1 MEVIATARGYDSKAG
16 RIIEP
21 GEKFEAP
28 IAPVVE
34 PVKDAEGK
42 VVGYQPVKGP
52 DGKIKTR
59 IVESSNWYEPVE
71 PEAKDAKP
79 KGKSAPKDD
88 LT

>member
-16 RIIEP
+16 RLIEP

-42 VVGYQPVKGP
+42 VSGYQPVKGP
-52 DGKIKTR
+52 DGRIKTR
-59 IVESSNWYEPVE
+59 VVESSNWYAPIE
-71 PEAKDAKP
+71 PEAKDSKP
-79 KGKSAPKDD
+79 KGKNPSEDD